1 MLKSTP
7 ARVDTESTVGLSLLG
22 GNVKFRTSES
32 ADVPLQAT
40 DDELLAW
47 TRELSHHFHSSARR
61 RRREPL
67 RAERTHSAPPRRPD
81 RVRVRIRPA

>member
-1 MLKSTP
+1 
-7 ARVDTESTVGLSLLG
+7 
-22 GNVKFRTSES
+22 VKFRTSET
-32 ADVPLQAT
+32 ADVPSQAT

-47 TRELSHHFHSSARR
+47 TRELSHHFHASGRR

-67 RAERTHSAPPRRPD
+67 RAERVHSAPPSRPE